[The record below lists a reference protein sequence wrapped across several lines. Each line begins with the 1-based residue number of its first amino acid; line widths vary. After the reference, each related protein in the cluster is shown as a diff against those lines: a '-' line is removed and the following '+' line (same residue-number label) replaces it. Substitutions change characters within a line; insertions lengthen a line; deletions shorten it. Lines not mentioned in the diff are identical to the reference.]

1 MYFFNFMSNYTQ
13 ILYHIVFSTKHRQPT
28 LLKSSRPELYSYIN
42 GILKNKNCHVYQIN
56 GVEDHLHILTDLHP
70 TVSLAS
76 LIKDIK
82 VASNIFIKEN
92 NLFPNFIGWQQGY
105 GAFTYS
111 YKDKD
116 ALINYVKN
124 QEEHHKTVNPYDEL
138 VNLLKDHGVEFDK
151 KYL

>member
-1 MYFFNFMSNYTQ
+1 M
-13 ILYHIVFSTKHRQPT
+13 
-28 LLKSSRPELYSYIN
+28 KSSRPELYSYIN